1 MGGKISR
8 RQLFGIAG
16 GAAVATAALTA
27 CSSTSGDVASASGD
41 ATSAATATA
50 ALGEQTDFVLHGD
63 VCYSTNQTEVS
74 CTEDAYLVCVGGKSA
89 GVFTELPSVY
99 EGLPVV
105 DCAGQLIVP
114 GMSDIH
120 LHAPQYAFRGTGT
133 DLELLDWL
141 NTYTFPEEARY
152 SDASYAEKAYDIF
165 ASDLRRSYTTRAVV
179 FGTLHVEATELLM
192 DKLEATGLVSYVGKV
207 NMDRNGGENLQE
219 VTADSLKDTRQ
230 WLEDVSGKYERTK
243 PILTPRFVPACT
255 DELMAGLQEIAAEQ
269 GLPVQSHLSEN
280 LSEIDWV
287 KSLCPWSSCYGQA
300 YDHFGM
306 LSPTT
311 VMAHCVYSSDEEVEL
326 LKSSGTYVAHCP
338 QSNTMLSSG
347 IAPIRRYLT
356 EGVNVGLG
364 SDVAGGASLSMWR
377 VMAEAVGVSKLRWRL
392 VDQDSPALSSQ
403 EAFWLA
409 TLGGGSY
416 FGKVGSFEEGYEFDA
431 LVLDDSAL
439 RSPRE
444 LSLWDRLERFIYLE
458 GEGGKL
464 ARKYVAGR
472 EVSLA

>member
-1 MGGKISR
+1 MGGNISR

-27 CSSTSGDVASASGD
+27 CGSGSGDAAAVAVDA
-41 ATSAATATA
+41 ATSAATTI
-50 ALGEQTDFVLHGD
+50 LGEQTDFVLHGD
-63 VCYSTNQTEVS
+63 VCFSASQTEVS
-74 CTEDAYLVCVGGKSA
+74 CTEDAYLVCKDGKSA
-89 GVFTELPSVY
+89 GVFTELPSEY
-99 EGLPVV
+99 EGLPVL
-105 DCAGQLIVP
+105 DCTGQLIVP

-120 LHAPQYAFRGTGT
+120 LHAPQCSFRGTGT

-152 SDASYAEKAYDIF
+152 ADASYAEEAYDIF

-192 DKLEATGLVSYVGKV
+192 DKLDATGLVSYVGKV

-219 VTADSLKDTRQ
+219 GTAESLSATRQ
-230 WLEDVSGKYERTK
+230 WLEDVAGKYERTK

-255 DELMAGLQEIAAEQ
+255 DELMEGLQEIAAEQ
-269 GLPVQSHLSEN
+269 GLPIQSHLSEN

-306 LSPTT
+306 LGPTT

-347 IAPIRRYLT
+347 VAPIRRYLD
-356 EGVNVGLG
+356 EGIHVGLG
-364 SDVAGGASLSMWR
+364 TDVAGGASLSMWR
-377 VMAEAVGVSKLRWRL
+377 AAADAVNASKLRWRL
-392 VDQDSPALSSQ
+392 VDQDLKALTSQ

-416 FGKVGSFEEGYEFDA
+416 FGRVGSFEEGYEFDA